1 MLQLLRLYEQVME
14 DTGGAVGI
22 SNLDLIESA
31 LAQPHSNFNN
41 KDLYPDIVS
50 KAAVLGYSLISN
62 HGFVDGNKRIGHAAM
77 EVFLVING
85 WELFAEVAEQEKVV
99 LDVAAG
105 VVNRS
110 DFENWVR
117 SKAQKSQNAGQEE
130 AETQTG

>member
-1 MLQLLRLYEQVME
+1 MKKVKYLNLLQLLRLYEQVME

-31 LAQPHSNFNN
+31 LAQPHSNFNK

-62 HGFVDGNKRIGHAAM
+62 HGFIDGNKRIGHAAM

-85 WELFAEVAEQEKVV
+85 WELVAEVAEQEKVI

-105 VVNRS
+105 GVNRS

-117 SKAQKSQNAGQEE
+117 SKAKKI
-130 AETQTG
+130 